1 MKVVKAPY
9 KSDTTVNIT
18 NKKHGAMY
26 WFEIT
31 PDNAS
36 ATVSYTAG
44 NGAVLSTRSKGK
56 QKDGS
61 YLFGFQI
68 TGKTGDKSGVY
79 VQINGQNYCVFNV
92 TVA

>member
-1 MKVVKAPY
+1 MAAPY

-18 NKKHGAMY
+18 NKKHGDMY
-26 WFEIT
+26 WFKIT
-31 PDNAS
+31 PNNKS
-36 ATVSYTAG
+36 AKVAYTAG
-44 NGAVLSTRSKGK
+44 NGAVLSTRSKGL

-79 VQINGQNYCVFNV
+79 VEIDGQQYCVFNV
-92 TVA
+92 AVK

>member
-1 MKVVKAPY
+1 M
-9 KSDTTVNIT
+9 NIT

-44 NGAVLSTRSKGK
+44 NGTVLSTRSKGK